1 MDRFISR
8 VNYAKRV
15 LNYVFPSPRE
25 VDRFISLGVSASSVN
40 QWSFRPLARWIG
52 LYLDELKNYDSFAIE
67 FPSPREVDR
76 FISNVY
82 LSRTKWLYMFPSPR
96 EVDRFISQKQ

>member
-52 LYLDELKNYDSFAIE
+52 LYLLLRTCMGIIQFSFRPLARWIGLYHCVSVDS
-67 FPSPREVDR
+67 
-76 FISNVY
+76 
-82 LSRTKWLYMFPSPR
+82 L
-96 EVDRFISQKQ
+96 